1 MIQLKNE
8 PMKVIKTLNQHG
20 FKAYLVGGC
29 LRDYLLSKEPEDFD
43 IATDAKPE
51 DVIHLFEKTIPT
63 GIKHGTVT
71 VIINGVKIEVTT
83 FRVEKEYENH
93 RWPKVE
99 FTNSLFEDLR
109 RRDFTINAMAY
120 HPDEGLI
127 DYFGGI
133 EDLKNKIVR
142 CVGNPHER
150 FFEDALRI
158 LRCIRF
164 ATQLSF
170 VIENETFEALKSLK
184 DLLKKISKERINIEL
199 SKTLESKNSSYGL
212 ELLYESSV
220 GSIIIPEYSQIYLYL
235 SQVDFDFIPTKFKV
249 PAFFACLKDNTL
261 IEKLMRDLKFE
272 KKKINAAVKLC
283 NYLTM
288 ECSQDKLVKKIFFE
302 EEKEAEEILTTIS
315 ILKSDH
321 RILQI
326 FNDLKRENKLI
337 HKKDVQLSGE
347 DLLVLGLR
355 GEMIGKVL
363 NSVYEYILENPE
375 KNNKDEILNYVN
387 LYLQQGKN

>member
-8 PMKVIKTLNQHG
+8 PMKVIKLLNQHG

-29 LRDYLLSKEPEDFD
+29 LRDYLLGKDPEDFD

-164 ATQLSF
+164 ATQLRF

-249 PAFFACLKDNTL
+249 PTFFACLKDNTL

-302 EEKEAEEILTTIS
+302 EEKEAEEILITIS

-337 HKKDVQLSGE
+337 HKKDVQLSGK

>member
-8 PMKVIKTLNQHG
+8 PMKVIKLLNQHG

-29 LRDYLLSKEPEDFD
+29 LRDYLLGKDPEDFD

-170 VIENETFEALKSLK
+170 VIENKTFEALKSLK
-184 DLLKKISKERINIEL
+184 DLLKKISQERINIEL

-249 PAFFACLKDNTL
+249 PALFACLRDNTL

-375 KNNKDEILNYVN
+375 RNNKDEILNYVN

>member
-8 PMKVIKTLNQHG
+8 PMKVIKLLNQHG

-29 LRDYLLSKEPEDFD
+29 LRDYLLSKEPQDFD

-170 VIENETFEALKSLK
+170 VIENKTFEALKSLK
-184 DLLKKISKERINIEL
+184 HLLKKISKERINIEL

-249 PAFFACLKDNTL
+249 PAFFACLKDGIL
-261 IEKLMRDLKFE
+261 VEKLMRDLKFE
-272 KKKINAAVKLC
+272 KKKINFAVKLC

-302 EEKEAEEILTTIS
+302 EEKEVEEILTTIS

-321 RILQI
+321 RILQT

-337 HKKDVQLSGE
+337 HKKDVQLSGK

-363 NSVYEYILENPE
+363 NTVYEYVLENPE
-375 KNNKDEILNYVN
+375 KNSKDEILNYVN

>member
-8 PMKVIKTLNQHG
+8 PMKVIRTLNQHG

-29 LRDYLLSKEPEDFD
+29 LRDYLLSKEPQDFD
-43 IATDAKPE
+43 IATDARPE

-133 EDLKNKIVR
+133 EDLKSKIVR
-142 CVGNPHER
+142 CVGNPNER

-212 ELLYESSV
+212 ELLYESGV
-220 GSIIIPEYSQIYLYL
+220 GSIIIPEFSQIYLYL
-235 SQVDFDFIPTKFKV
+235 SQVEFDFIPTKFKV

-261 IEKLMRDLKFE
+261 IEKLMRDLKFDRRN
-272 KKKINAAVKLC
+272 ISLAIKLC
-283 NYLTM
+283 NYLKM
-288 ECSQDKLVKKIFFE
+288 HYNAEELIKRIFFE
-302 EEKEAEEILTTIS
+302 EEENVEDIIFTMS
-315 ILKSDH
+315 ILKNDTKITETFD
-321 RILQI
+321 ILKKQ
-326 FNDLKRENKLI
+326 NRLI
-337 HKKDVQLSGE
+337 RKKDVKINGK
-347 DLLVLGLR
+347 DLLKLGLK
-355 GEMIGKVL
+355 GEEIGKTL
-363 NSVYEYILENPE
+363 NLIYEYILINPE

-387 LYLQQGKN
+387 LYLQEGKN